1 MSEWQLILLGM
12 TAFTVMVMLLLAIL
26 LAAKSRLVAEGN
38 VRITIN
44 DDPATSWVVPV
55 GGKLLNV
62 LADHKIFLSSACGGS
77 GTCGQCRVVIKQGG
91 GDILQT
97 ELAKL
102 DRRQVRE
109 RYRLACQVV
118 VKDDLHLAVP
128 PGIFDSR
135 KWSCTVISNRCV
147 ATFIKEVVLALPP
160 GQEMDFRAGGYVQVE
175 APPHRVEYA
184 RFEIPERYRAEWD
197 RHQLWRYVS
206 ESKVPVSRAYSM
218 ANYPGESGI
227 IMLNVRIATPPP
239 AHPDMP
245 PGIVSSY
252 IFSLRPGDEVT
263 VAGAFGKFFALETNN
278 EMIFVGGGSGMA
290 PMRSHIFDQLKRLG
304 AKRRIS
310 YWYGARNLGEVFYSE
325 DFERLAAEHSNFRW
339 EVGLSEP
346 LPEDR
351 WEGPTGFIH
360 QILYNQYLK
369 DHPAPEDCE
378 YYLCGPPM
386 MIRSVITLLDDLGVP
401 QKHILFDDFS

>member
-1 MSEWQLILLGM
+1 MSDWQLILLGM
-12 TAFTVMVMLLLAIL
+12 TAFNVMVMVLLAVL
-26 LAAKSRLVAEGN
+26 LVAKSRLVAEGN
-38 VRITIN
+38 VRITVN
-44 DDPATSWVVPV
+44 DDPGTSWVVPV

-62 LADHKIFLSSACGGS
+62 LAEHRIFLSSACGGS

-118 VKDDLHLAVP
+118 IKDDLHLVLP

-135 KWSCTVISNRCV
+135 KWECTVISNRSV
-147 ATFIKEVVLALPP
+147 ATFIKEVVLALPASE
-160 GQEMDFRAGGYVQVE
+160 QLDFRAGGYVQVE

-184 RFEIPERYRAEWD
+184 RFEIPKRYRPEWD
-197 RHQLWRYVS
+197 RYQLWRYVS

-218 ANYPGESGI
+218 ANYPGETGI
-227 IMLNVRIATPPP
+227 LMLNVRIATPPP
-239 AHPDMP
+239 ARPDAP

-252 IFSLRPGDEVT
+252 IFSLRPDDKVT
-263 VAGAFGKFFALETNN
+263 VAGPFGEFFALETTN

-325 DFERLAAEHSNFRW
+325 EFERLAAEHPNFRW

-351 WEGPTGFIH
+351 WEGATGFIH
-360 QILYNQYLK
+360 QILYNRYLK

-386 MIRSVITLLDDLGVP
+386 MIRSVITMLDDLGVP